1 MHIEKIFIRQLT
13 INKYIMRTF
22 DEDFNYFRQNCTFE
36 KIFLKETFSPDKKDW
51 LLLVPLF
58 LVCLGCVLLC
68 FNYLKW
74 GLILAIPSF
83 LIFFY
88 YIILVKAKQANKELK
103 MNNLPFSKSLYQ
115 WKVPEHDGMRIRE
128 VGKLYEDTTND
139 IIVKRISMA
148 KEKIKTDKN
157 EIFMDIQNIISF
169 FGKNFI
175 TLFLGFFIGLY
186 SKSDFS
192 AENFEA
198 LMSIIKVLFLFGLMI
213 ALMWVFFIK
222 KNYTDLIKN
231 KNEQY
236 ADYIFVM
243 ENVLLLRM

>member
-1 MHIEKIFIRQLT
+1 
-13 INKYIMRTF
+13 MRTF

-51 LLLVPLF
+51 LLLIPLF
-58 LVCLGCVLLC
+58 LAFLGCILLS

-83 LIFFY
+83 LVFFY
-88 YIILVKAKQANKELK
+88 YIILVKAKQANRELK

-128 VGKLYEDTTND
+128 VSNLYEDTTND

-148 KEKIKTDKN
+148 KEKIRTDKN

-192 AENFEA
+192 TENFEA
-198 LMSIIKVLFLFGLMI
+198 LMSIIKLLFLFGLMI

-243 ENVLLLRM
+243 ENVLLMRM